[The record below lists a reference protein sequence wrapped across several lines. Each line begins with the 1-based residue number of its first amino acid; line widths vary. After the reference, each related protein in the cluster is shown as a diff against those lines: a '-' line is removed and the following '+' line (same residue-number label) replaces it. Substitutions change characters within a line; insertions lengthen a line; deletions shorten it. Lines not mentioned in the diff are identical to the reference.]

1 MDIFVGNFPFN
12 TTEDELSQAFA
23 EYGTVDR
30 VHLVM
35 DRETG
40 RPRGFGFVTMPE
52 PEEAKAAIEALDGT
66 DFNGRQLR
74 CNEARPREERPRRNF
89 NNDRRGGGGERR
101 GGGGGGKHHGGGG
114 GEHRKNNDDW
124 DEGGDDRRRD
134 KDRRPRRR
142 SRDDFGDEE
151 F

>member
-52 PEEAKAAIEALDGT
+52 PEEAKAAIEALDGS

-89 NNDRRGGGGERR
+89 NNDRRGGGG
-101 GGGGGGKHHGGGG
+101 GGKHHGGGG
-114 GEHRKNNDDW
+114 GEYRKNKDDW
-124 DEGGDDRRRD
+124 DDGGGDDRRRD

-142 SRDDFGDEE
+142 SRDDFGDGE